1 MIEPRIFLADQRR
14 FFLAH
19 SKRDNAIEERIA
31 QARTAMDTFAQ
42 GKPYTVVAGRD
53 FFNERFKEAG
63 SWPAW
68 TSLVATGVDFATRA
82 PLFHAILVPHG
93 AVGAGT
99 AEIIRKS
106 IEAGKPVLAF
116 GRIAAAD
123 FCIYK
128 VTGVVHEVAD
138 DWAAGYRLTF

>member
-1 MIEPRIFLADQRR
+1 MSNGTSPRLFLADQRR

-31 QARTAMDTFAQ
+31 QARLAVDPLSK
-42 GKPYTVVAGRD
+42 GKPYTIVAGRD

-68 TSLVATGVDFATRA
+68 TSLVATGVDFATRV
-82 PLFHAILVPHG
+82 PLFHAILVPMG
-93 AVGAGT
+93 DIGAGT
-99 AEIIRKS
+99 AEIVKKS

-116 GRIAAAD
+116 KD
-123 FCIYK
+123 QVVFK